1 LCVGSRKNHLDREE
15 VIVHFIGRTT
25 RPITRRIVINMPASR
40 LRQLSR
46 SRLYEKVSALLLK
59 KIIKG
64 EMKVGEKLPTERN
77 LALTLEVNRSTVR
90 EALKKLESLD
100 VIEIRHGDGVYVKN
114 YLKSPNLE
122 LVNALFYLDDTLDT
136 DILMTL
142 LEVRRILVP
151 EMASIAALKRSE
163 DHIKTLEEVVFH
175 RHDSP
180 VMNRDML
187 VHHTIALASGNILY
201 LILLNFFNSFF
212 VDFGH
217 LYFDNPD
224 NAKRS
229 ERFHKDIYES
239 IKNADPERSKQV
251 MLDVLVYAEQ
261 AIRAHI
267 QNVSEKGQSI

>member
-1 LCVGSRKNHLDREE
+1 M
-15 VIVHFIGRTT
+15 
-25 RPITRRIVINMPASR
+25 NMPASR
-40 LRQLSR
+40 VRQLNR
-46 SRLYEKVSALLLK
+46 SRLYEKIAALLLK

-77 LALTLEVNRSTVR
+77 LALSFEVNRSTVR

-114 YLKSPNLE
+114 YMESPNLE

-151 EMASIAALKRSE
+151 EMAAIAALNRTE

-175 RHDSP
+175 SQDSP
-180 VMNRDML
+180 VMRRDML
-187 VHHTIALASGNILY
+187 VHHTIALAGGNILY
-201 LILLNFFNSFF
+201 LILLNFFNGFF
-212 VDFGH
+212 EDFGH
-217 LYFDNPD
+217 LYFNNPD

-229 ERFHKDIYES
+229 ERFHEEIYDS
-239 IKNADPERSKQV
+239 IKHADAVQSKQV
-251 MLDVLVYAEQ
+251 MLDVLIYAEQ
-261 AIRAHI
+261 AIRSYI
-267 QNVSEKGQSI
+267 QTLKEKGEGI

>member
-1 LCVGSRKNHLDREE
+1 M
-15 VIVHFIGRTT
+15 
-25 RPITRRIVINMPASR
+25 NMPASR
-40 LRQLSR
+40 LRPLSR
-46 SRLYEKVSALLLK
+46 SRLYEKVAALLLK

-77 LALTLEVNRSTVR
+77 LALSLEVNRSTVR

-114 YLKSPNLE
+114 YLESPNLE
-122 LVNALFYLDDTLDT
+122 LINALFYLDDTLDA

-151 EMASIAALKRSE
+151 EMASIAALNRSE
-163 DHIKTLEEVVFH
+163 DHLKTLEEVVFH
-175 RHDSP
+175 SHNST
-180 VMNRDML
+180 VMLRDMK
-187 VHHTIALASGNILY
+187 VHHTIALAGGNILY

-217 LYFDNPD
+217 LYFNNPD
-224 NAKRS
+224 NAARS

-239 IKNADPERSKQV
+239 IKHADPKRSKQV
-251 MLDVLVYAEQ
+251 MLDVLIYAEQ
-261 AIRAHI
+261 AIREYI
-267 QNVSEKGQSI
+267 QTLKEKGEGV

>member
-1 LCVGSRKNHLDREE
+1 M
-15 VIVHFIGRTT
+15 
-25 RPITRRIVINMPASR
+25 NMPASR

-46 SRLYEKVSALLLK
+46 SRLYEKIAALLLK

-64 EMKVGEKLPTERN
+64 EMKVGEKLSTERN

-114 YLKSPNLE
+114 YLESPNLE

-163 DHIKTLEEVVFH
+163 DHIKTLEEIVLH
-175 RHDSP
+175 SRKST
-180 VMNRDML
+180 VMHRDML

-212 VDFGH
+212 MDFGH

-224 NAKRS
+224 NAERS
-229 ERFHKDIYES
+229 ERFHKEIYES
-239 IKNADPERSKQV
+239 IKHADPKKSKQV
-251 MLDVLVYAEQ
+251 MLDVLIYAEQ
-261 AIRAHI
+261 AIRAYI
-267 QNVSEKGQSI
+267 QTLNEKGQRI

>member
-1 LCVGSRKNHLDREE
+1 MS
-15 VIVHFIGRTT
+15 
-25 RPITRRIVINMPASR
+25 
-40 LRQLSR
+40 SR
-46 SRLYEKVSALLLK
+46 S
-59 KIIKG
+59 
-64 EMKVGEKLPTERN
+64 
-77 LALTLEVNRSTVR
+77 
-90 EALKKLESLD
+90 
-100 VIEIRHGDGVYVKN
+100 RHGDGVYVKN

-122 LVNALFYLDDTLDT
+122 LINALFYLDDTLDK

-175 RHDSP
+175 SRKST
-180 VMNRDML
+180 VMHRDML

-224 NAKRS
+224 NAVRS
-229 ERFHKDIYES
+229 ERFHREIYES

-251 MLDVLVYAEQ
+251 MLDVLIYAEQ
-261 AIRAHI
+261 AIRAYI
-267 QNVSEKGQSI
+267 QTSNEKGEGV